1 MGKLFSTL
9 FQIDH
14 CCRIQYRSGWL
25 LQAQDQVI
33 RVVNSVRHWSL
44 SLLLD
49 SYCTCV
55 HYILLFRT
63 KTKTP
68 HSTNHF
74 IIKNQHHH
82 YLNQVFYC
90 WAGTKA
96 CSECVALTGP
106 RLEVTALMKSVWFI
120 VPPNAKQQRHGRNGS
135 RVEAKE
141 RCSLNIYHEIYKTWK
156 CNCKELLGIIVFLES
171 AEDFT
176 LFPPPVSR

>member
-1 MGKLFSTL
+1 M
-9 FQIDH
+9 
-14 CCRIQYRSGWL
+14 
-25 LQAQDQVI
+25 
-33 RVVNSVRHWSL
+33 
-44 SLLLD
+44 
-49 SYCTCV
+49 
-55 HYILLFRT
+55 
-63 KTKTP
+63 
-68 HSTNHF
+68 
-74 IIKNQHHH
+74 
-82 YLNQVFYC
+82 FYC

-176 LFPPPVSR
+176 LFPPPVSRWPSLSPSLDDDDGDGDDDGTALMYLHSFCSFCLKYLLSIKCVNEVSSWFPRYEPASVK